1 MQATRRRLDARAALG
16 GLVFAVTL
24 GTLAVG
30 FIIPARPRLREP
42 NEVHYD
48 FRAQPSQQQ
57 QQRALLQST
66 HPALPL
72 PTLGATATA
81 TAGATATEVDTLF
94 EELFAC
100 DKSCG
105 LEGWSIL
112 EGDSPINSDPL
123 VVMEGAAFVPMQDIT
138 HENRVITQR
147 GVGTG
152 ASSGA
157 GGDKAAL
164 LKEVAAQ
171 LGVQAR
177 QALVL
182 LKEQILAYVEG
193 LLEAMQK
200 LFAVD
205 DAEGEGATGARAR
218 RRASRARR
226 RVGERVAQRYQT
238 ARASAGAYYGE
249 LKTGALASLDS
260 VEAAVSAKAATIKAE
275 LQLLVAA
282 CRSRVAVWRDAVGAR
297 LGLWQTALERDER
310 YCLVKGRCAAVASR
324 AQKLG
329 VRALGKGR
337 QLSVGA
343 KAWGL
348 RLQAKFLSDSGAAA
362 GRPVGVRMLGGG
374 VMSEL
379 MEGVADETQ
388 VPPFSLAYVSRGGAS
403 ASMGVGVGV
412 GGARAA
418 YSSLLVSPFDDL
430 EPFFMPLEEEKAQED
445 APAPVMEEMV
455 LLPAAVEEEPMVEEQ
470 EEKTAVASM
479 TTDTTGGGL
488 GSNAVLDALL
498 KSRKEAEEEQA
509 AMAAAAI
516 VFAEEGDVIAKV
528 VPTAEAEEQNEEDD
542 GPSSGGGGSSSSSM
556 DTMGSSSSPP
566 SAPAVPQVFAGVE
579 VTASE
584 GAAAAA
590 LQARLATLAAAEA
603 EAETQWVEAADLV
616 RYAREFEG
624 DVEAAWS
631 ALRRTCAWRAEQGV
645 AAAVAEAEAEADYFR
660 ESPLSRELFW
670 MGSEDR
676 EGDPVLLFRTALHRP
691 GALPTA
697 EYVRFMTHV
706 LETGRRRYGLGKGK
720 RLTLLVDRKDAG
732 VRQQDPLLVMQVV
745 PLLQAHYP
753 GCFKVAF
760 VAPVNAVF
768 QFIWKIFTFILA
780 PSTAHR
786 VQLLGPGPEAY
797 EGALRKQFFPD
808 QLPMHLGGT
817 LRSYEE
823 RSGDSSNGT
832 HAKAGD
838 GDKPALSAA

>member
-1 MQATRRRLDARAALG
+1 M
-16 GLVFAVTL
+16 
-24 GTLAVG
+24 
-30 FIIPARPRLREP
+30 
-42 NEVHYD
+42 
-48 FRAQPSQQQ
+48 
-57 QQRALLQST
+57 
-66 HPALPL
+66 
-72 PTLGATATA
+72 
-81 TAGATATEVDTLF
+81 
-94 EELFAC
+94 
-100 DKSCG
+100 
-105 LEGWSIL
+105 
-112 EGDSPINSDPL
+112 
-123 VVMEGAAFVPMQDIT
+123 
-138 HENRVITQR
+138 
-147 GVGTG
+147 
-152 ASSGA
+152 
-157 GGDKAAL
+157 
-164 LKEVAAQ
+164 
-171 LGVQAR
+171 
-177 QALVL
+177 
-182 LKEQILAYVEG
+182 
-193 LLEAMQK
+193 
-200 LFAVD
+200 
-205 DAEGEGATGARAR
+205 
-218 RRASRARR
+218 
-226 RVGERVAQRYQT
+226 
-238 ARASAGAYYGE
+238 
-249 LKTGALASLDS
+249 
-260 VEAAVSAKAATIKAE
+260 
-275 LQLLVAA
+275 
-282 CRSRVAVWRDAVGAR
+282 
-297 LGLWQTALERDER
+297 
-310 YCLVKGRCAAVASR
+310 
-324 AQKLG
+324 
-329 VRALGKGR
+329 
-337 QLSVGA
+337 
-343 KAWGL
+343 
-348 RLQAKFLSDSGAAA
+348 
-362 GRPVGVRMLGGG
+362 
-374 VMSEL
+374 
-379 MEGVADETQ
+379 
-388 VPPFSLAYVSRGGAS
+388 
-403 ASMGVGVGV
+403 GVGV

-430 EPFFMPLEEEKAQED
+430 EPFFMPLEEEKAQEE
-445 APAPVMEEMV
+445 APAPVMEEMA

-479 TTDTTGGGL
+479 TTDTNGGGL

-509 AMAAAAI
+509 AVAAAAI
-516 VFAEEGDVIAKV
+516 VFAEEGVVIAKV
-528 VPTAEAEEQNEEDD
+528 VPAAEEEEQQNEEDD
-542 GPSSGGGGSSSSSM
+542 GPSSGGGGGGGGGSSSSSSSNM
-556 DTMGSSSSPP
+556 DKMGASSSSSP

-579 VTASE
+579 VTATE

-590 LQARLATLAAAEA
+590 LQARLATLAAAED

-780 PSTAHR
+780 PSTAGR

-797 EGALRKQFFPD
+797 EGALRKQFFPN
-808 QLPMHLGGT
+808 QLPTHLGGT